1 MLSIVEIG
9 PGFRTPMNRNLSG
22 VEVGPG
28 FRTPMNRYFSGVE
41 VEPGYRMPMQQPL
54 GAVIGPGYRMPMN
67 QYLGTP
73 GEQGV
78 YAKNLWFGDD
88 APTTSIMPGVVSL
101 IASAAL
107 VGGLLFLIK
116 KA

>member
-1 MLSIVEIG
+1 MLTAVQIE
-9 PGFRTPMNRNLSG
+9 PGYRTH
-22 VEVGPG
+22 
-28 FRTPMNRYFSGVE
+28 MNRYFDGVE

-67 QYLGTP
+67 QFLAAPSPAPADHGLFI
-73 GEQGV
+73 
-78 YAKNLWFGDD
+78 KDLWFGADD
-88 APTTSIMPGVVSL
+88 AAPSIMPGVLSL